1 MIFLCEDSKTL
12 IKILQNAVFSCGGNC
27 VKISRVKRLLSFLES
42 IAGSFETAEGVRE
55 MRKTKIVC
63 TLGPSTD
70 KEGVLRQM
78 IQAGMNVARFNFSHG
93 NHAEHQGRL
102 DALKALREELDA
114 PVAAMLDTR
123 GPEVRLRDFAGGR
136 VHLTAG
142 QEFTLTTVQ
151 VEGDVHR
158 CSITYGELPGD
169 VKAGDTLLLDD
180 GLVRLTVLETTET
193 EIRCRV
199 ENDGDMKNRKGV
211 NVPGVRLN
219 MPYMSQQDRDDILFG
234 AEQGFDYVA
243 ASFVRSAADVRE
255 LRNLLDKAGSRMRI
269 IAKIENQ
276 EGVSN
281 LPEILDAADGIM
293 VARGDMGVEID
304 FAEIPLI
311 QKNMIARCVACGKP
325 VITAT
330 QMLDSMMENPRPTRA
345 EITDVAN
352 AIYDG
357 TSAIMLSGET
367 AAGRYPVEAVKT
379 MDAIA
384 RRTESDINH
393 VKRMAQMAGG
403 RNRLSIAAATAHA
416 ACTTAQEI
424 GADAILTVSQ
434 RGTTARLVSRF
445 HPGTP
450 IIACLLDQQVRRQMA
465 LYWGVEPIMMPYAS
479 STDELVDFAVQ
490 AAAQAGIVHEGDL
503 VVVTAGVPVGVA
515 GTTNMI
521 RIQQVG
527 GALVNA
533 VGIGEKKA
541 SGPLCVCRNTDEV
554 AEKFQPGDVLV
565 VPYTTNELLPYI
577 RQAAAVI
584 TEEASVECHTA
595 TIGLALD
602 KPVIVG
608 AAGVTQRL
616 TDGTMVTVDCARG
629 LVRAMP

>member
-1 MIFLCEDSKTL
+1 
-12 IKILQNAVFSCGGNC
+12 
-27 VKISRVKRLLSFLES
+27 
-42 IAGSFETAEGVRE
+42 

-70 KEGVLRQM
+70 REGILREM

-93 NHAEHQGRL
+93 THAEHKVRL

-114 PVAAMLDTR
+114 PVAAMLDTK
-123 GPEVRLRDFAGGR
+123 GPEVRLKDFAGGR

-151 VEGDVHR
+151 VEGDAHR

-169 VKAGDTLLLDD
+169 VKAGDTILLDD
-180 GLVRLTVLETTET
+180 VLVRLTVLETSET

-199 ENDGDMKNRKGV
+199 ENDGDMKNHKGV

-219 MPYMSQQDRDDILFG
+219 MPYMSQQDRDDLLFG

-255 LRNLLDKAGSRMRI
+255 LRHVLDKAGSRMRI

-367 AAGRYPVEAVKT
+367 AAGRYPVESVKT

-403 RNRLSIAAATAHA
+403 RNRLSVAAATAHA

-490 AAAQAGIVHEGDL
+490 AAAQAGVVHEGDL

-541 SGPLCVCRNTDEV
+541 SGPLCICRSTDEV
-554 AEKFQPGDVLV
+554 AEKFRPGDVLV
-565 VPYTTNELLPYI
+565 VPYTTNKLLPYI

-608 AAGVTQRL
+608 AAGAVQRL

>member
-1 MIFLCEDSKTL
+1 
-12 IKILQNAVFSCGGNC
+12 
-27 VKISRVKRLLSFLES
+27 
-42 IAGSFETAEGVRE
+42 

-70 KEGVLRQM
+70 REGVLREM
-78 IQAGMNVARFNFSHG
+78 IRAGMNVARFNFSHG
-93 NHAEHQGRL
+93 THAEHKARL

-114 PVAAMLDTR
+114 PVAAMLDTK
-123 GPEVRLRDFAGGR
+123 GPEVRLKDFAGGR

-151 VEGDVHR
+151 VEGDAHR

-169 VKAGDTLLLDD
+169 VKAGDTILLDD
-180 GLVRLTVLETTET
+180 GLVRLTVLETSEM

-199 ENDGDMKNRKGV
+199 ENDGDMKNHKGV

-219 MPYMSQQDRDDILFG
+219 MPYMSQQDRDDLLFG

-255 LRNLLDKAGSRMRI
+255 LRHVLDKAGSRMRI

-367 AAGRYPVEAVKT
+367 AAGRYPVESVKT

-393 VKRMAQMAGG
+393 VKRMTQMAGG
-403 RNRLSIAAATAHA
+403 RNRLSVAAATAHA

-490 AAAQAGIVHEGDL
+490 AAAQAGVVHEGDL

-541 SGPLCVCRNTDEV
+541 SGPLCICRSTDEV

-608 AAGVTQRL
+608 AAGAVQRL

>member
-1 MIFLCEDSKTL
+1 
-12 IKILQNAVFSCGGNC
+12 
-27 VKISRVKRLLSFLES
+27 
-42 IAGSFETAEGVRE
+42 
-55 MRKTKIVC
+55 
-63 TLGPSTD
+63 
-70 KEGVLRQM
+70 
-78 IQAGMNVARFNFSHG
+78 
-93 NHAEHQGRL
+93 
-102 DALKALREELDA
+102 
-114 PVAAMLDTR
+114 
-123 GPEVRLRDFAGGR
+123 
-136 VHLTAG
+136 
-142 QEFTLTTVQ
+142 
-151 VEGDVHR
+151 
-158 CSITYGELPGD
+158 
-169 VKAGDTLLLDD
+169 
-180 GLVRLTVLETTET
+180 
-193 EIRCRV
+193 
-199 ENDGDMKNRKGV
+199 
-211 NVPGVRLN
+211 
-219 MPYMSQQDRDDILFG
+219 
-234 AEQGFDYVA
+234 
-243 ASFVRSAADVRE
+243 
-255 LRNLLDKAGSRMRI
+255 
-269 IAKIENQ
+269 
-276 EGVSN
+276 
-281 LPEILDAADGIM
+281 M

-367 AAGRYPVEAVKT
+367 AAGRYPVESVKT

-393 VKRMAQMAGG
+393 VKRMTQMAGG
-403 RNRLSIAAATAHA
+403 RNRLSVAAATAHA

-479 STDELVDFAVQ
+479 STDELVD
-490 AAAQAGIVHEGDL
+490 
-503 VVVTAGVPVGVA
+503 VTAGVPVGVA

-541 SGPLCVCRNTDEV
+541 SGPLCICRSTDEV

-608 AAGVTQRL
+608 AAGAVQRL